1 MVMAWKKGC
10 LQLMSDAD
18 LLKYYPVQICEYE
31 ENNGQIVVLYKSS
44 KLSFLDKYF
53 FKRLAQKPA
62 KIDLDDIG
70 SYLWPFFDG
79 QHSVEEIIEI
89 GEKKFGA
96 KIFPAEERISKFV
109 KQMAETRLITLYQK
123 KEL

>member
-1 MVMAWKKGC
+1 MDWKIWC
-10 LQLMSDAD
+10 LLRMSDAD

-44 KLSFLDKYF
+44 KLSLLDKYF

-70 SYLWPFFDG
+70 SYLWTYFDG
-79 QHSVEEIIEI
+79 QHSVGEIIEI
-89 GEKKFGA
+89 AEKKFGA
-96 KIFPAEERISKFV
+96 KIHPVNDRVSKFIM
-109 KQMAETRLITLYQK
+109 QMAETKLITLYQK
-123 KEL
+123 KEH

>member
-1 MVMAWKKGC
+1 MAWKKGC
-10 LQLMSDAD
+10 LYTVSNAD
-18 LLKYYPVQICEYE
+18 LLKYYPVKICEHE
-31 ENNGQIVVLYKSS
+31 EINGRIVVLFIDS
-44 KLSFLDKYF
+44 KPSFLDKYI

-79 QHSVEEIIEI
+79 KHSVEEIIEMA
-89 GEKKFGA
+89 EKKFGD

-109 KQMAETRLITLYQK
+109 MQMAETKLITLYQK